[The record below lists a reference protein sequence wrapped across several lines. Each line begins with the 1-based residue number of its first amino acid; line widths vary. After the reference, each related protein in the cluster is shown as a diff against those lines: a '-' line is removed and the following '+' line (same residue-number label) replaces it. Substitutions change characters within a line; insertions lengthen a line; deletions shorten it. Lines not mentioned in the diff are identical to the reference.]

1 MSIFSSIP
9 VRRHKSTLFNL
20 SHEVKLTTEMG
31 YLTPIM
37 CQPVLPG
44 DRWQINNEVMIR
56 LAPMVA
62 PIYHDINVYIHHFF
76 VPNRIIWKPFE
87 DFITGGKDG
96 TLAPA
101 LPCINPRDWIGSSS
115 VLEDLFKAKSLW
127 DYLGLPTLFP
137 GSWPSNEA
145 VTVSLLPFMAYQ
157 KIFQDYYKDENLED
171 DLFEFPLTHE
181 GKVEKIAGSSGW
193 VINLLGM
200 RRRAWKKDYFTS
212 ALPWP
217 QRGADVELPLHGDA
231 PLNIEGDGNVSV
243 SGEDAFLS
251 HVKRNNLQ
259 NPAEGNLF
267 VTNEGIL
274 QDSAA
279 QVVGLYG
286 ANSGKV
292 NVTEIAEKLNG
303 FADLSQVTSATIN
316 ELRTAIKTQEF
327 LENSAR
333 GGARYIEAILSHFGV
348 KSSDARLQRAEFLGG
363 GIVPVQIG
371 NVFQT
376 SQTSAD
382 SPQAEMSGT
391 GLAVGASGK
400 SRRRFE
406 EHGYIMS
413 ILSIVPRANYMQG
426 IPRDFL
432 KKDKYEWYWPEFA
445 NLGEQGIYNAEL
457 YSGSA
462 NPYGTFGYSPRYAEY
477 KYIPSTIHGDFR
489 DTLKFWH
496 LAREFESEP
505 ALNSEFVKVNDKK
518 NGLNRIWNVEDTDFQ
533 HFYVLVKNRVKAL
546 RRMPRYGVP
555 HF

>member
-9 VRRHKSTLFNL
+9 VRRHKSTMFNL

-44 DRWQINNEVMIR
+44 DKWQINNEVMIR

-101 LPCINPRDWIGSSS
+101 LPCVNPRDFLGLSPQPT
-115 VLEDLFKAKSLW
+115 FFNAKSLW

-137 GSWPSNEA
+137 GTWPQEE

-171 DLFEFPLTHE
+171 DLFDFPLIKE
-181 GKVEKIAGSSGW
+181 GKATTSDFSW
-193 VINLLGM
+193 LSNLLGI
-200 RRRAWKKDYFTS
+200 RRRAWQKDYFTS

-231 PLNIEGDGNVSV
+231 P
-243 SGEDAFLS
+243 
-251 HVKRNNLQ
+251 
-259 NPAEGNLF
+259 
-267 VTNEGIL
+267 VTI
-274 QDSAA
+274 DTVSAA
-279 QVVGLYG
+279 VAPSGGGTVQYVDAGSVDPTSLEASTIGFREGQMFSRSGDLVDKFISSQ
-286 ANSGKV
+286 ANV
-292 NVTEIAEKLNG
+292 AINPQEIANALEG
-303 FADLSQVTSATIN
+303 TADLSQVTSATIN

-391 GLAVGASGK
+391 GLAVGASGR

-462 NPYGTFGYSPRYAEY
+462 NPYGTFGYTPRYAEY

-505 ALNSEFVKVNDKK
+505 ALNSQFIKVDDKK
-518 NGLNRIWNVEDTDFQ
+518 NGLNRIWNVEDTEFQ

>member
-44 DRWQINNEVMIR
+44 DRWQMNNEVMIR

-76 VPNRIIWKPFE
+76 VPNRIVWKPFE

-101 LPCINPRDWIGSSS
+101 LPCINPREWIGTSSTI
-115 VLEDLFKAKSLW
+115 EDLFKAKTLW

-137 GSWPSNEA
+137 GNWPLSEE

-157 KIFQDYYKDENLED
+157 KIFQDYYKDENLEN
-171 DLFEFPLTHE
+171 DLFEYPLTHE
-181 GKVEKIAGSSGW
+181 GKVAKEVGNYSW
-193 VINLLGM
+193 VVNLLSI

-217 QRGADVELPLHGDA
+217 QRGADVELPLQGDA
-231 PLNIEGDGNVSV
+231 PISFTGQGHVSA
-243 SGEDAFLS
+243 DA
-251 HVKRNNLQ
+251 Q
-259 NPAEGNLF
+259 NELWTHAKTAEGGLPADGAISAN
-267 VTNEGIL
+267 NGIL
-274 QDSAA
+274 QDASEHIVGIYGGSGGDIQMSDIAA
-279 QVVGLYG
+279 KL
-286 ANSGKV
+286 SGS
-292 NVTEIAEKLNG
+292 
-303 FADLSQVTSATIN
+303 ADLSQVTSATIN

-413 ILSIVPRANYMQG
+413 ILSIIPRANYMQG

-445 NLGEQGIYNAEL
+445 HLGEQGIYNAEL
-457 YSGSA
+457 YAGSV
-462 NPYGTFGYSPRYAEY
+462 NPYGTFGYTPRYAEY

-505 ALNSEFVKVNDKK
+505 ALNSEFIKVNDKK
-518 NGLNRIWNVEDTDFQ
+518 NGLNRIWNVEDTQFQ